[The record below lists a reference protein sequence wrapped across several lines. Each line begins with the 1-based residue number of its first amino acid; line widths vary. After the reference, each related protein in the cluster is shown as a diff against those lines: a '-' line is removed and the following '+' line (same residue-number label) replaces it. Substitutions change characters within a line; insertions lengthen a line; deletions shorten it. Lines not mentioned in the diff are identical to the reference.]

1 MWKTP
6 ITQLRIYSQPHSF
19 RIKALLLISM
29 YVIEPYAIVVTGFL
43 QVTPL
48 IKRVLN
54 KIMIFGWPIKTFVL
68 CVCVA
73 ML

>member
-1 MWKTP
+1 M
-6 ITQLRIYSQPHSF
+6 RIYSQPHSF

-29 YVIEPYAIVVTGFL
+29 YVIEPYAIVTGFL

>member
-1 MWKTP
+1 MRKPP
-6 ITQLRIYSQPHSF
+6 ITQLRIYSRPHSF

-29 YVIEPYAIVVTGFL
+29 YVIEPYAIVVTGLL

-48 IKRVLN
+48 IQRVLN
-54 KIMIFGWPIKTFVL
+54 RIMIFGWSIKTFVL
-68 CVCVA
+68 CVCVS

>member
-1 MWKTP
+1 
-6 ITQLRIYSQPHSF
+6 
-19 RIKALLLISM
+19 M